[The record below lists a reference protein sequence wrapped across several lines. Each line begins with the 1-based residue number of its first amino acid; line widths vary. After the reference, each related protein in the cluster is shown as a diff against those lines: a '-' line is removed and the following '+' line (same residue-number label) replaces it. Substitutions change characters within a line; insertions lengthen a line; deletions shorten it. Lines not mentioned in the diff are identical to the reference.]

1 MGDLTDSLFQRQCPL
16 HEPEAR
22 EWLGKGG
29 GEITVLEIGGQRRFD
44 THHISSPQELR
55 QYVDLQN
62 HSDDTVDSCWH
73 ESQHLE
79 PRSLKLFFLKSRD
92 HERGNFSPKTAQ
104 LPDLVNVLHT
114 STGSSTASDT
124 NDDDD
129 DPISPSS
136 SPQRSALLAHS
147 RNPRFPLSPV
157 HEDRIAKSQLHQAS
171 DQFSNRWT
179 WETRYIR
186 STTLTVAESN
196 STAYF
201 CMDFPE
207 KLRKRIAKTIHSLE
221 ALAKSPLFMDTL
233 IIDEIINFY
242 RDAIKVHR
250 TQMLAVNED
259 DNNSTETSIKL
270 EELATHWRTILRD
283 IHNIQTHIHHLQEI
297 AASRAAQ
304 QRKATMMTA
313 SPHKS
318 NNPYQHTRQKSSEVL
333 GPQSAEIFKLQHSTC
348 EFWARC
354 VNMYLERTTDRIR
367 NSTYRLTKT
376 IPLRRRG
383 SLPQLNRRLSNF
395 TIEVAVHFQRNS
407 NSVSTFALSFLS
419 TVFFSPDGLLL
430 AITHWWWIFV
440 TLIVPLTFIII
451 HLWFETLANNT
462 AFLRRRKMERR
473 QREQQHQQQHQQQ
486 LDGLEEE
493 DMD

>member
-1 MGDLTDSLFQRQCPL
+1 MRWRQCSL
-16 HEPEAR
+16 HEAEDR
-22 EWLGKGG
+22 EWLGKGV
-29 GEITVLEIGGQRRFD
+29 GEITVLEIGGQRSFG
-44 THHISSPQELR
+44 IEA
-55 QYVDLQN
+55 
-62 HSDDTVDSCWH
+62 
-73 ESQHLE
+73 
-79 PRSLKLFFLKSRD
+79 SRD
-92 HERGNFSPKTAQ
+92 SERGGNFSPKMAQ
-104 LPDLVNVLHT
+104 LPDIVNDLHT
-114 STGSSTASDT
+114 STGSFAALNNRDS
-124 NDDDD
+124 DDDD
-129 DPISPSS
+129 SISPSS
-136 SPQRSALLAHS
+136 SPQRSALIAHS

-157 HEDRIAKSQLHQAS
+157 HEDRIVKSQPRQ
-171 DQFSNRWT
+171 
-179 WETRYIR
+179 
-186 STTLTVAESN
+186 
-196 STAYF
+196 AYF

-207 KLRKRIAKTIHSLE
+207 KLRQRIAKTIHSLE

-250 TQMLAVNED
+250 TQMLAMSD
-259 DNNSTETSIKL
+259 DDTNSTETSIKL
-270 EELATHWRTILRD
+270 EELAAHWRTILRD

-297 AASRAAQ
+297 AALRTAQRPQ
-304 QRKATMMTA
+304 QRRARTTPNA
-313 SPHKS
+313 HPHKS
-318 NNPYQHTRQKSSEVL
+318 NNPYQHTRQQSSEVL

-367 NSTYRLTKT
+367 NS
-376 IPLRRRG
+376 
-383 SLPQLNRRLSNF
+383 
-395 TIEVAVHFQRNS
+395 
-407 NSVSTFALSFLS
+407 SFLS

-473 QREQQHQQQHQQQ
+473 QQQQQQQ